1 MNSFGEGNH
10 LTRGLPG
17 KLADLRIL
25 VTGGAGFIGSEV
37 TAQLSRQGSRV
48 TVMDDF
54 TSGKIEYI
62 NSLDGVTVVRGDV
75 CDREKIASATRD
87 QEIVIHLAA
96 MPFIP
101 DCYYYPEDFFRVN
114 AMGSINVI
122 WHCIQ
127 SKSVERFVQVSSSEV
142 YGTALYEPMDE
153 KHPTL
158 PHSTYAV
165 SKLAADRAVFT
176 MHKEHGYP
184 AAIVRPFNSY
194 GPRVTQPYIVPEIAL
209 QLLNGRNTLM
219 LGNVDA
225 IRDFTYVEDTA
236 RAIILASI
244 EKQAVGET
252 INVGT
257 GVGVSIRELALQQAK
272 ILGREVTIQLDE
284 KRLRPYDVGKLICD
298 FGKARRIL
306 NWRPMISLEEGL
318 ALTIDWLKAH
328 PISYRTPF
336 AGWPSVYRST
346 GS

>member
-1 MNSFGEGNH
+1 MKGSTEENH
-10 LTRGLPG
+10 LTRGLLD

-37 TAQLSRQGSRV
+37 TAQLCRQGSKV
-48 TVMDDF
+48 TILDDF
-54 TSGKIEYI
+54 SSGKIEYI
-62 NSLDGVTVVRGDV
+62 NSLDSVTVVKGDV
-75 CDREKIASATRD
+75 CDREKIAGAIKD
-87 QEIVIHLAA
+87 QEIVVHLAA

-101 DCYYYPEDFFRVN
+101 DCYHHPEDFFRVN
-114 AMGSINVI
+114 VTGSINVI
-122 WHCIQ
+122 WQCIR
-127 SKSVERFVQVSSSEV
+127 SNCVERFIQISSSEV
-142 YGTALYEPMDE
+142 YGTAQYAPMDE

-176 MHKEHGYP
+176 LHKEHDYP
-184 AAIVRPFNSY
+184 VVIVRPFNSY

-209 QLLNGRNTLM
+209 QLLSGQNTLM

-225 IRDFTYVEDTA
+225 VRDFTYVEDTA
-236 RAIILASI
+236 RAITFASI

-257 GVGVSIRELALQQAK
+257 GVGVSIRQLALHQAK
-272 ILGREVTIQLDE
+272 IMGRDVTIQLDE

-298 FGKARRIL
+298 SSKAQEIL

-318 ALTIDWLKAH
+318 AMTIDWLKVH

-336 AGWPSVYRST
+336 TGWPSVYRSS